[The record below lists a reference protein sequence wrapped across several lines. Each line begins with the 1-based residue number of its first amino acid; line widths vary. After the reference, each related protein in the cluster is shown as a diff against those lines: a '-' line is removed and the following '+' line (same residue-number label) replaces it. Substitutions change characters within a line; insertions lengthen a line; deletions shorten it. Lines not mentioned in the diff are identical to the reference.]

1 MELRVDP
8 VVGLDFAAVEKQRC
22 VNTDVFQR
30 SAANAD
36 LPSEFHGCC
45 WNPLTSSL
53 LVCDATQCCISFFTV
68 EIYDRNEL
76 KLEESAVLGERGSS
90 PGKFL
95 HPVAVDVNTRGE
107 IAVADSILNRIQ
119 VFSGNGNLVH
129 HFGKTGSN
137 RGEFRV
143 VSDLKYTPLGH
154 LAIVDTG
161 NHRIQVLTP
170 SGGLVLTVG
179 RFGWSKGEFDSPCAI
194 TIARNGDVFICDK
207 GNKRIQRLNAKGR
220 FLCMWGSRRDTR
232 TRAAIEETAASINEQ
247 QQDAANELGFEVTR
261 LVSIFDS
268 PNSIRV
274 GANGEILVCDSGK
287 NQILAFSD
295 VGICLHILRPPNR
308 RCPWTPV
315 ALCLCKN
322 YLVIVSRSKR
332 SCEGRPANK
341 SDNVDPQ
348 EAVLSETYNHA
359 LVIYPPLERTPVGRF
374 GSWPLRCAFQMLY
387 FLTYEDA
394 IQVRLVNRFFHR
406 SCRTLRNQWRLFPL
420 SPGMPSVKRA
430 HQIISPA
437 TGLAVVMETFDKWG
451 LRIFKPAKRIRKH
464 VMDFE
469 SGFCNALSTLYGPM
483 FCFQHEPL
491 LRELFRF
498 HAATSDREEINR
510 EAFVEIVTLIEEV
523 HYGFLTWSQCAAF
536 KQKSP
541 ESNVVVPSVRAA
553 ESMPAAD
560 PALGSLQL
568 VETAQQQQLNKLLRK
583 LQHL

>member
-1 MELRVDP
+1 MNTEVFARSTVNVDM
-8 VVGLDFAAVEKQRC
+8 
-22 VNTDVFQR
+22 
-30 SAANAD
+30 
-36 LPSEFHGCC
+36 PSEVRGCC

-53 LVCDATQCCISFFTV
+53 LVCDATQCCVIFYTV

-76 KLEESAVLGERGSS
+76 KLEESTMLGERGSS

-107 IAVADSILNRIQ
+107 IAVVDSILNRIQ
-119 VFSGNGNLVH
+119 VFSGNGSLVH

-170 SGGLVLTVG
+170 SGGFVLTVG
-179 RFGWSKGEFDSPCAI
+179 RFGWSKCEFDSPCAI
-194 TIARNGDVFICDK
+194 TISHNGDFFVCDK

-232 TRAAIEETAASINEQ
+232 TRAAIQETPASSEQ
-247 QQDAANELGFEVTR
+247 QDSVNDLGFEVTR

-268 PNSIRV
+268 PDSILV

-287 NQILAFSD
+287 NQILVFSD
-295 VGICLHILRPPNR
+295 GGICLHILRPPNC
-308 RCPWTPV
+308 RCPWTPLT
-315 ALCLCKN
+315 LCLYKN
-322 YLVIVSRSKR
+322 YLVIISR
-332 SCEGRPANK
+332 ANK
-341 SDNVDPQ
+341 SRRGNESRSLDSQ
-348 EAVLSETYNHA
+348 EAALSVAYEHA
-359 LVIYPPLERTPVGRF
+359 LVIYPPLERTPVGKF
-374 GSWPLRCAFQMLY
+374 GSWPARCTFQMLY
-387 FLTYEDA
+387 FLTYKDA

-406 SCRTLRNQWRLFPL
+406 SCRSLRNQWRLFPL
-420 SPGMPSVKRA
+420 SSGTPSLKRS
-430 HQIISPA
+430 HEIISPA
-437 TGLAVVMETFDKWG
+437 TGLALVMETFDKWG

-469 SGFCNALSTLYGPM
+469 SGFCNALSTLYGPL

-491 LRELFRF
+491 LRKLFCF
-498 HAATSDREEINR
+498 HAASHDREEINR

-536 KQKSP
+536 RQRDVTSP
-541 ESNVVVPSVRAA
+541 TSNLAAVVPPIRMA
-553 ESMPAAD
+553 ESMSALVNST
-560 PALGSLQL
+560 LGSLQL
-568 VETAQQQQLNKLLRK
+568 VETAQQHQLNKLLRK
-583 LQHL
+583 LQQL